1 MKKKILI
8 VGAGFS
14 GAVMARE
21 LAVTNNFEVLVV
33 DERNHIA
40 GNCYTARDG
49 QTNIMEHVYGPHI
62 FNTNNEVVWKY
73 IQNFGE
79 FIPYTNRVKAV
90 TAKGIFSLPINLLT
104 INQFF
109 KTALNPSQA
118 AAFMSAQGDS
128 TIVDPQNF
136 EEQALRLMGK
146 DCYENFFKGYTIKQW
161 GCDPKELPASILNRL
176 PVRYSYDDNYYNS
189 RFQGI
194 PIDGYTA
201 VVSNLLNHPQIK
213 LKLNHK
219 YTSEMNSHFD
229 HVFYSGPLDAYFDF
243 KLGRLGYRTIYF
255 EKELH
260 DGPDF
265 QGNPVINYCEETVL
279 YTRVHEHKHFTPWES
294 HEQSIYFKEYSKE
307 TGPTD
312 IPYYPKRL
320 NTDKILLKKYRELAE
335 GEKNVTF
342 IGRLGTYRYM
352 DMHHVIDEALK
363 ISSLFAAEAGS
374 SDTFLK
380 FFNTEDS

>member
-40 GNCYTARDG
+40 GNCYTARDDK
-49 QTNIMEHVYGPHI
+49 TNIMEHVYGPHI

-118 AAFMSAQGDS
+118 FTFMSAQGDS
-128 TIVDPQNF
+128 TIVDPKNF
-136 EEQALRLMGK
+136 EEQALKLMGK

-176 PVRYSYDDNYYNS
+176 PVRFNYDDNYYNS

-194 PIDGYTA
+194 PIDGYTP
-201 VVSNLLNHPQIK
+201 VVSNLLSHPQIE
-213 LKLNHK
+213 LKLDHK

-255 EKELH
+255 EKELY

-265 QGNPVINYCEETVL
+265 QGNPVINYCEETVP

-307 TGPTD
+307 TEPTD

-320 NTDKILLKKYRELAE
+320 NADKILLKKYRELAE
-335 GEKNVTF
+335 REKNVTF

-363 ISSLFAAEAGS
+363 ISSLFVTEAGS
-374 SDTFLK
+374 SNTFMK
-380 FFNTEDS
+380 FFNTEDN